1 MAASKAQLGVLKK
14 IADGGTLY
22 MLRQFKTSFTILRGV
37 TQKVNKKTFD
47 ALYNRRY
54 IDTNGH
60 NIEGRDYYQL
70 SEKGIQAVNEYGKV
84 SK

>member
-1 MAASKAQLGVLKK
+1 MAVSKAQLEVLNT

-22 MLRQFKTSFTILRGV
+22 MLRQFKTPFTTLRGV
-37 TQKVNKKTFD
+37 TQKVNQNTFN

-60 NIEGRDYYQL
+60 NIEGRDYYKL
-70 SEKGIQAVNEYGKV
+70 SDKGIQTVNEYEHK
-84 SK
+84 